1 MKMDFEGR
9 IGFFKN
15 PLISPGFT
23 SHQIL
28 MKVIRDSPCRIEE
41 IKHVWIPMTDGCRL
55 SARIWRPK
63 DSHQNPV
70 PAILEY
76 IPYRKNDG
84 TALRDSLIH
93 PYFAGHGYAAV
104 RVDLRGSGDSEGI
117 LEGEYLQQELE
128 DGIEVLE
135 WISKQSWCDGN
146 LGMMGKSWGGFNSL
160 QVAALQPNP
169 LKAIITVC
177 STDDRYSDDVHYMG
191 GCVLATD
198 MLGWASTML
207 AWNARPPDP
216 EIWGPKWREEWFK
229 RVDHTPAF
237 IETWLK
243 HQSRDSVWKHGSIC
257 EDFSEIECAV
267 FAVGG
272 WADPYS
278 NAIPRM
284 LEGLSC
290 PRKGLIGPW
299 AHEYPMRALPGPQI
313 GFLQECLRWWD
324 YWLKEK
330 DTGIMNEPM
339 LRTWIHESGKP
350 GGVQKE
356 RSGSWIGENDWPSNN
371 MTSVHFFLYQ
381 NGMSAKAQSDT
392 KKMIHHS
399 PLDASAET
407 GVWFPM
413 GIDGDF
419 PEDQRIA
426 DGQSL
431 CFDMEPQTEPAEI
444 LGHPQLKLE
453 ISVNQPLALVAA
465 RLCDVSP
472 QGDSLLVSWG
482 LFNLCHHRS
491 HENPEPLIPNQ
502 KIQVEFP
509 LRACA
514 HRLLPGHHWR
524 LSLSTSCFP
533 HAWPSP
539 KLVEL
544 QVHPGNNT
552 FLTLPVREKNDS
564 QTPRFEPAESSIP
577 LHNIILDQARRNR
590 VVSRDASNGKTVL
603 EDQNHSGRVLFQES
617 GLEMEDKASDRLEI
631 TKDHPLS
638 MITECHRTASIG
650 RGDWQTRIETKSTMT
665 SDEMN
670 FYLENHLE
678 AYEND
683 HVVFQKSWKTSVPR
697 SFV

>member
-1 MKMDFEGR
+1 
-9 IGFFKN
+9 
-15 PLISPGFT
+15 
-23 SHQIL
+23 
-28 MKVIRDSPCRIEE
+28 MKVIRDFPYRIEE
-41 IKHVWIPMTDGCRL
+41 MNHVWIPMTDGCRL
-55 SARIWRPK
+55 SARIWLPE
-63 DSHQNPV
+63 DSKQNPV

-160 QVAALQPNP
+160 QVAALQPKP

-216 EIWGPKWREEWFK
+216 EIWGPNWREEWFK
-229 RVDHTPAF
+229 RMDHTPAY

-243 HQSRDSVWKHGSIC
+243 HQKRDSFWKHGSIC

-324 YWLKEK
+324 YWLKQK
-330 DTGIMNEPM
+330 DTGIMKEPM
-339 LRTWIHESGKP
+339 LRTWVHESGKP

-356 RSGSWIGENDWPSNN
+356 RSGFWVGENDWPSNN
-371 MTSVHFFLYQ
+371 ITSEHFFLHQ

-399 PLDASAET
+399 PLDACAET

-426 DGQSL
+426 DGQSM
-431 CFDMEPQTEPAEI
+431 CFDMETQTEPAEI

-482 LFNLCHHRS
+482 LLNLCHHRS

-514 HRLLPGHHWR
+514 HRLLPGHRWR

-544 QVHPGNNT
+544 QVHPGKNT
-552 FLTLPVREKNDS
+552 FLTLPVRKNNDTH
-564 QTPRFEPAESSIP
+564 TPRFEPAESSIP
-577 LHNIILDQARRNR
+577 LDNKILDQGKRTR

-603 EDQNHSGRVLFQES
+603 EDQNHSGRVLFQDS

-631 TKDHPLS
+631 TRDHPLRMS
-638 MITECHRTASIG
+638 TECQRTASIG
-650 RGDWQTRIETKSTMT
+650 RGDWKTRIETKSRMT
-665 SDEMN
+665 GDEMN

-683 HVVFQKSWKTSVPR
+683 HIVFQKSWETSVPR

>member
-1 MKMDFEGR
+1 
-9 IGFFKN
+9 
-15 PLISPGFT
+15 
-23 SHQIL
+23 
-28 MKVIRDSPCRIEE
+28 MKVIRDFPCRIEE

-207 AWNARPPDP
+207 TWNARPPDP
-216 EIWGPKWREEWFK
+216 EIWGPKWKEEWFK
-229 RVDHTPAF
+229 RMDHTPAY

-243 HQSRDSVWKHGSIC
+243 HQSRDSFWKHGSIC

-278 NAIPRM
+278 NAIPRI
-284 LEGLSC
+284 LEGLRC

-356 RSGSWIGENDWPSNN
+356 RSGSWVGENDWPSNN
-371 MTSVHFFLYQ
+371 ITSEHFFLHQ

-399 PLDASAET
+399 PLDACAET

-431 CFDMEPQTEPAEI
+431 CFDMETQTEPAEI

-453 ISVNQPLALVAA
+453 ISVNQPLALVAG

-514 HRLLPGHHWR
+514 HRLLPGHRWR

-564 QTPRFEPAESSIP
+564 QTPRFEPSESSIP
-577 LHNIILDQARRNR
+577 LDNIILDQGRRNR
-590 VVSRDASNGKTVL
+590 VVSRDAANGKTVL
-603 EDQNHSGRVLFQES
+603 EDQNFSGRFLFQDS
-617 GLEMEDKASDRLEI
+617 GLEMEDKALDRLEI
-631 TKDHPLS
+631 TKEHPLS
-638 MITECHRTASIG
+638 MITECQRTASIG
-650 RGDWQTRIETKSTMT
+650 RGDWQTRIETKSRMT

-683 HVVFQKSWKTSVPR
+683 HVVFQKNWKTSVPR

>member
-1 MKMDFEGR
+1 M
-9 IGFFKN
+9 
-15 PLISPGFT
+15 ISPGFT

-28 MKVIRDSPCRIEE
+28 MKVIRDFPCRIEE

-55 SARIWRPK
+55 SARIWLPE

-160 QVAALQPNP
+160 QVAALQPKP

-229 RVDHTPAF
+229 RMDHTPAY

-243 HQSRDSVWKHGSIC
+243 HQSRDSFWKHGSIC

-284 LEGLSC
+284 LEGLNC

-324 YWLKEK
+324 YWLKGK
-330 DTGIMNEPM
+330 DTGIMNDPM

-356 RSGSWIGENDWPSNN
+356 RSGSWVGENDWPSSN
-371 MTSVHFFLYQ
+371 MTSEHFFLHQ

-399 PLDASAET
+399 PLDACAET

-431 CFDMEPQTEPAEI
+431 CFDMETQTEPAEI

-514 HRLLPGHHWR
+514 HRLLPGHRWR

-577 LHNIILDQARRNR
+577 LDNKILSQGRRNR

-603 EDQNHSGRVLFQES
+603 EDQNFSGRFLFQDS

-650 RGDWQTRIETKSTMT
+650 RGDWQTRIETKSRMT

>member
-1 MKMDFEGR
+1 MDFEER
-9 IGFFKN
+9 MILLQI
-15 PLISPGFT
+15 PLVSPGFT
-23 SHQIL
+23 SYKIL
-28 MKVIRDSPCRIEE
+28 MKVIRDFPYRIEE
-41 IKHVWIPMTDGCRL
+41 MNHVWIPMTDGCRL
-55 SARIWRPK
+55 SARIWLPE
-63 DSHQNPV
+63 DSKQNPV

-160 QVAALQPNP
+160 QVAALQPKP

-216 EIWGPKWREEWFK
+216 EIWGPNWREEWFK
-229 RVDHTPAF
+229 RMDHTPAY

-243 HQSRDSVWKHGSIC
+243 HQKRDSFWKHGSIC

-324 YWLKEK
+324 YWLKQK

-339 LRTWIHESGKP
+339 LRTWVHESGKP

-356 RSGSWIGENDWPSNN
+356 RSGFWVGENDWPSNN
-371 MTSVHFFLYQ
+371 ITSEHFFLHQ

-399 PLDASAET
+399 PLDACAET

-413 GIDGDF
+413 GVDGDF

-426 DGQSL
+426 DGQSM
-431 CFDMEPQTEPAEI
+431 CFDMETQTEPAEI

-514 HRLLPGHHWR
+514 HRLLPGHRWR

-544 QVHPGNNT
+544 QVHPGKNT
-552 FLTLPVREKNDS
+552 FLTLPVRKNNDTH
-564 QTPRFEPAESSIP
+564 TPRFEPAESSIP
-577 LHNIILDQARRNR
+577 LDNKILDQGKRTR

-603 EDQNHSGRVLFQES
+603 EDQNHSGRVLFQDS

-631 TKDHPLS
+631 TRDHPLRMS
-638 MITECHRTASIG
+638 TECQRTASIG
-650 RGDWQTRIETKSTMT
+650 RGDWKTRIETKSRMT
-665 SDEMN
+665 GDEMN

-683 HVVFQKSWKTSVPR
+683 HIVFQKSWETSVPR